1 MDAAAIPFMTV
12 AELSQVL
19 ESREVSPVEVTQ
31 AYLDRI
37 GQVDDKLHAYI
48 TVCADEA
55 LGSGAGRG
63 TCNIG
68 RGLPW
73 SDARDSGGGQG
84 PDQDQGHI
92 DHLGFKDPGGT
103 TCPMRTPR

>member
-37 GQVDDKLHAYI
+37 DRLNPSLNAYI
-48 TVCADEA
+48 TVCRDEA
-55 LGSGAGRG
+55 LAA
-63 TCNIG
+63 
-68 RGLPW
+68 
-73 SDARDSGGGQG
+73 AREAEQAIS
-84 PDQDQGHI
+84 
-92 DHLGFKDPGGT
+92 
-103 TCPMRTPR
+103 